1 MNNKKKAAWEEIMKE
16 SIFEAAV
23 TVLKQYGLEGLR
35 MNRVA
40 KTAEVAIG
48 TLYNYFKDKDTL
60 ILYVLNTMLEPYL
73 NALHRVYESHTTGPK
88 KLEAYYKKT
97 SQIVKNQKFLFKII
111 ADAQVY
117 VIQKADQ
124 QKLEQDFKQATT
136 QIIKKII
143 EQGIREGL
151 IRKCNPLLAA
161 KLINGALTSL
171 ILEKIESDDPNTSFE
186 KDISESLHIF
196 FRGMIPEN

>member
-1 MNNKKKAAWEEIMKE
+1 MKE
-16 SIFEAAV
+16 SIFEASV
-23 TVLKQYGLEGLR
+23 SVLKKYGLEGLR

-73 NALHRVYESHTTGPK
+73 DALHRVYESHATAPK
-88 KLEAYYKKT
+88 KLEAYFRET
-97 SQIVKNQKFLFKII
+97 LRIINNQKVIFRII
-111 ADAQVY
+111 ADSQVY
-117 VIQKADQ
+117 AIQKTDKK
-124 QKLEQDFKQATT
+124 KLDRDFKQATT
-136 QIIKKII
+136 LIIKKII

-151 IRKCNPLLAA
+151 IRKFNPLLAA

-196 FRGMIPEN
+196 FKGMIPEY